1 MSVLY
6 RHKSRVE
13 KRLHQIWEIYWEGVR
28 RIGNTWLFIRT
39 VKQLF
44 TIPGHQGMQGAW
56 ARYPRPDFF
65 LPLSPACKWKRRLG
79 RFSGSRKTGT
89 TGWTRCKSSEGSC
102 SRLDDTLPKNLT
114 IILLKLTLYLLQSPK
129 YYLTGYIFPAAC
141 IDTKEYVWNDF
152 AVKKNVDIA
161 RRVERANIVLA
172 NLKGSLEAVKS
183 RLDWDCKEKFFI
195 TENHVLSRHLT

>member
-13 KRLHQIWEIYWEGVR
+13 KRLHQIWEINWEGVR

-114 IILLKLTLYLLQSPK
+114 IILLKLTLYLLQSPQV
-129 YYLTGYIFPAAC
+129 LF
-141 IDTKEYVWNDF
+141 N
-152 AVKKNVDIA
+152 
-161 RRVERANIVLA
+161 RLNISCSLHWYKSIR
-172 NLKGSLEAVKS
+172 LK
-183 RLDWDCKEKFFI
+183 RFCCKEERRYCQTRRKSKYSLSKFERFFGSSKKSI
-195 TENHVLSRHLT
+195 RLRL